1 MTMTTHKIIS
11 TKKTTTSGLQL
22 NIRVAIKYRFRLKF
36 LISVLHLCGEEVT
49 KIWVTVTL
57 QFTSESKETE
67 IVFIKLILKR
77 FYQIMVGEGWFLVSQ
92 HNHFNWW
99 SVFYK
104 FKKLNFLI
112 YSFLACFI
120 ATVARKY

>member
-92 HNHFNWW
+92 HNHFN
-99 SVFYK
+99 
-104 FKKLNFLI
+104 
-112 YSFLACFI
+112 
-120 ATVARKY
+120 